1 MSDYCFID
9 ALLKKWDSFSSPS
22 SLAYSKCNCKY
33 EIQRRNEKLQNLN
46 STWDTTG
53 LMGLIYAKS
62 TCEYMLYNIPTNV
75 LDILVESDFIQL
87 QKDSSEM
94 WQMFNSNKVT
104 DVENAFMKFIQSI
117 IVKTTKAAVLGDFS
131 KEDIE
136 MLWDCTRDT
145 IESLDK
151 CRIES
156 YVEGDTI
163 GELTYINSSI
173 IVFETLAECLTTL
186 EKQDVKDGIYVC
198 YINCYGSVDGYFGFF
213 IKSNGNLLSLNER
226 LHEAYPGQH
235 QSSRNG
241 RYLDDKAYRL
251 FPYRFI
257 VDFTGD
263 TDYLGYAKSSKL
275 DSDKLEIFKLDKK
288 AYMPIVLALYLII
301 RRFSNSENKY
311 NQVYVDSLMPVNIQ
325 PMLDCKALTVINNS
339 DIVALNSNFEI
350 PFTTNDVIN
359 SKLGRKYSF
368 DHNDKT
374 KKYDEVGC
382 FVTDDYDVEKDE
394 HGMYSHSQGPALKLI
409 KYFGGGFKYDAT
421 KTFARN
427 NLQLTTS
434 ASETKDTPYVNEI
447 VGNKARMEMIAYYQA
462 RKQLA
467 EYIKVN
473 IDKEFEAFGGK
484 EGVTNWFRNLVENN
498 YDNILNIL
506 INKYINNELLEYEWC
521 LKTITS
527 EGILIYTRPNA
538 VGWTPFNEL
547 PKGYWSSNKAA
558 IDKTNGKPCNIWFQ
572 INVNNAMGFKEILG
586 DTHIELPKIMECYDS
601 CRSTLGNSLLDATD
615 AVTRV
620 CLPYEDVAQNTN
632 IKWAN
637 QVDFIFSIGFSKSG
651 WNSIVKQFK
660 TAHLK

>member
-1 MSDYCFID
+1 MFNNEYID
-9 ALLKKWDSFSSPS
+9 SLLKRWNEFSSCEGD
-22 SLAYSKCNCKY
+22 AYDKCNCKY
-33 EIQRRNEKLQNLN
+33 EIESRNKKLQDLN
-46 STWDTTG
+46 KTWDTTG
-53 LMGLIYAKS
+53 LMGVIYAKS
-62 TCEYMLYNIPTNV
+62 ICEHMLYNTYTNM
-75 LDILVESDFIQL
+75 LDILVEPNIVKI
-87 QKDSSEM
+87 QKDSAELWSE
-94 WQMFNSNKVT
+94 FNSQQVK
-104 DVENAFMKFIQSI
+104 DIEQAFMQLIQAI
-117 IVKTTKAAVLGDFS
+117 IAKTTFS
-131 KEDIE
+131 KVIGEFNKQDIE
-136 MLWDCTRDT
+136 VLWDCTRDT
-145 IESLDK
+145 ITGLDR
-151 CRIES
+151 CRVES
-156 YVEGDTI
+156 YLQGGKI
-163 GELTYINSSI
+163 GELSYINSSI

-186 EKQDVKDGIYVC
+186 EKVKDGIYLC
-198 YINCYGSVDGYFGFF
+198 YINNYGSADGWFGFF
-213 IKSNGNLLSLNER
+213 IKSNGNLLSVNER

-235 QSSRNG
+235 QNSRNG
-241 RYLDDKAYRL
+241 RYLENKAYSL
-251 FPYRFI
+251 FPYNFI
-257 VDFTGD
+257 IEFTGGY
-263 TDYLGYAKSSKL
+263 DYLGYAKEHKI
-275 DSDKLEIFKLDKK
+275 DCDKLEIFKLDKK
-288 AYMPIVLALYLII
+288 AYMPVVLALYLII

-325 PMLDCKALTVINNS
+325 QMLDCKALTVINNS
-339 DIVALNSNFEI
+339 NLVTLNSNFEI

-359 SKLGRKYSF
+359 SKPGRKYSF

-374 KKYDEVGC
+374 KKYDEVGY

-427 NLQLTTS
+427 NLQLTAS

-447 VGNKARMEMIAYYQA
+447 IGNKTRMEMIAYYQA

-547 PKGYWSSNKAA
+547 PRGYWSSNKAA

-572 INVNNAMGFKEILG
+572 INVNNATGFKEILN
-586 DTHIELPKIMECYDS
+586 DAHKELPKIMECYDS

-615 AVTRV
+615 AVTKV

-632 IKWAN
+632 VKWAN
-637 QVDFIFSIGFSKSG
+637 QVDFTFSIGFSKSG
-651 WNSIVKQFK
+651 WNKIVNKFK
-660 TAHLK
+660 AEHLIK